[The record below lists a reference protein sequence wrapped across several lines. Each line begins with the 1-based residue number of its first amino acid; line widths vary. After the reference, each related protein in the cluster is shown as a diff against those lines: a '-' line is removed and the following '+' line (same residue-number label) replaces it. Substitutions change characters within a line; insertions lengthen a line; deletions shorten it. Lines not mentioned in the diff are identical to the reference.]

1 LTHAKVVSPQTPSQ
15 AAGTVVGMKVRFAVA
30 PGGLAFDGQRFGEL
44 VEQLEARGFDTL
56 WLSDIPMGPSID
68 PVVGL
73 GYAAAASKRLKLGAN
88 VVPFGRNPMI
98 LAKTLAQ
105 LDRLSGGRILL
116 SLVPGLDQPNER
128 LALGIG
134 PRNRW
139 KLIEDIIPL
148 LRAWWSGE
156 PVSHE
161 LEGFVFDGVCV
172 EPLPV
177 QQPLEIWLGGNG
189 PQALDRIGR
198 LADGWL
204 GAAVTP
210 AEAREACRTIQR
222 TAEVA
227 ERTFP
232 ADHFG
237 MSLAFGH
244 TEPDGQVYAS
254 LRKRRPDVDPRE
266 LMPVGATELRD
277 IVRRYVDNGV
287 TKFVV
292 RPNAPP
298 ASWDEEL
305 DFLADTLFDLQT

>member
-1 LTHAKVVSPQTPSQ
+1 
-15 AAGTVVGMKVRFAVA
+15 MKVRFAVA
-30 PGGLAFDGQRFGEL
+30 PGAGAFDVPRFVEL
-44 VEQLEARGFDTL
+44 VEQLEARDFDTL
-56 WLSDIPMGPSID
+56 WLSDIPMGPTID
-68 PVVGL
+68 PIVGL
-73 GYAAAASKRLKLGAN
+73 GFAAAASKRLKLGAN

-105 LDRLSGGRILL
+105 LDRLSDGRILL

-139 KLIEDIIPL
+139 KLIEEIIPL
-148 LRAWWSGE
+148 LRAWWAGQ
-156 PVSHE
+156 PVTHE
-161 LEGFVFDGVCV
+161 VEGFVFDDVRV
-172 EPLPV
+172 EPQPV

-210 AEAREACRTIQR
+210 SEAGEAIRTIEG
-222 TAEVA
+222 TAAAAGRVV
-227 ERTFP
+227 P

-237 MSLAFGH
+237 MSLGYGH
-244 TEPDGQVYAS
+244 TEPNVQMYAS

-277 IVRRYVDNGV
+277 LVRRHIDNGV

-292 RPNAPP
+292 RPNVPP
-298 ASWDEEL
+298 ASWESEL
-305 DFLADTLFDLQT
+305 HFAAETLFDLQT

>member
-1 LTHAKVVSPQTPSQ
+1 
-15 AAGTVVGMKVRFAVA
+15 MKVRFAVA
-30 PGGLAFDGQRFGEL
+30 PGGLIFDATRFVEL
-44 VEQLEARGFDTL
+44 VEQLEAIGFDTL

-105 LDRLSGGRILL
+105 LDQLSGGRILL
-116 SLVPGLDQPNER
+116 SLVPGIDQPNER

-139 KLIEDIIPL
+139 KLIEEIIPL
-148 LRAWWSGE
+148 LRTWWSGE
-156 PVSHE
+156 PVSRR
-161 LEGFVFDGVCV
+161 LEGFVFDDVRV
-172 EPLPV
+172 EPRPA

-210 AEAREACRTIQR
+210 TEAGEACRTIQR
-222 TAEVA
+222 VAHTAG
-227 ERTFP
+227 RTVP
-232 ADHFG
+232 LDHFG
-237 MSLAFGH
+237 MSLGYGH
-244 TEPDGQVYAS
+244 TEPDVQMYAS

-277 IVRRYVDNGV
+277 LVRRYVDNGV

-292 RPNAPP
+292 RPNVAPE
-298 ASWDEEL
+298 SWEAEL
-305 DFLADTLFDLQT
+305 HHIADTLFDLQT

>member
-1 LTHAKVVSPQTPSQ
+1 M
-15 AAGTVVGMKVRFAVA
+15 GTVVEMKVRFAIA
-30 PGGLAFDGQRFGEL
+30 PGGAVFDSARFVEL

-68 PVVGL
+68 PIVGL

-156 PVSHE
+156 PVSHQH
-161 LEGFVFDGVCV
+161 EGFVFDGVCV

-177 QQPLEIWLGGNG
+177 QQPLEIWLGGIG
-189 PQALDRIGR
+189 PQALERVGR

-204 GAAVTP
+204 GAALTP
-210 AEAREACRTIQR
+210 AEAGEACRTIR
-222 TAEVA
+222 RSADAA
-227 ERTFP
+227 ERTVP

-237 MSLAFGH
+237 MSLAYGH
-244 TEPDGQVYAS
+244 TEPDARMYAS

-266 LMPVGATELRD
+266 LMPVGANGLRD
-277 IVRRYVDNGV
+277 IVRQYVDNGV

-298 ASWDEEL
+298 ASWDKEL

>member
-1 LTHAKVVSPQTPSQ
+1 
-15 AAGTVVGMKVRFAVA
+15 MKVRFAVA
-30 PGGLAFDGQRFGEL
+30 PGGVGFDGQRFVEL

-56 WLSDIPMGPSID
+56 WLSDIPMGSSID
-68 PVVGL
+68 PIVGL
-73 GYAAAASKRLKLGAN
+73 GYAVGASKRLKLGAN

-105 LDRLSGGRILL
+105 LDRLSDGRVLL

-134 PRNRW
+134 PRHRW
-139 KLIEDIIPL
+139 TLIEEIIPL

-156 PVSHE
+156 PVSHRIDD
-161 LEGFVFDGVCV
+161 FVFDAVRV
-172 EPLPV
+172 EPIPV

-204 GAAVTP
+204 GAALTP
-210 AEAREACRTIQR
+210 AEAGEACRTIQR
-222 TAEVA
+222 TAA
-227 ERTFP
+227 AAGRTVP
-232 ADHFG
+232 DDHFG
-237 MSLAFGH
+237 MSLSYGH
-244 TEPDGQVYAS
+244 VEPDPQMYAS

-266 LMPVGATELRD
+266 LVPVGAAGLRA
-277 IVRRYVDNGV
+277 IVREYIDNGV

-292 RPNAPP
+292 RPTSPP
-298 ASWDEEL
+298 ATWREEL
-305 DFLADTLFDLQT
+305 DFLTDTLFDLQN

>member
-1 LTHAKVVSPQTPSQ
+1 MV
-15 AAGTVVGMKVRFAVA
+15 KVRFAVA
-30 PGGLAFDGQRFGEL
+30 PGGFAFDAPRFVEL
-44 VEQLEARGFDTL
+44 VEQLEALGFDTL

-105 LDRLSGGRILL
+105 LDQLTGGRILL
-116 SLVPGLDQPNER
+116 SLVPGIDQPNER

-139 KLIEDIIPL
+139 RLIEEIIPL

-156 PVSHE
+156 AVTHQ
-161 LEGFVFDGVCV
+161 LEGFVFDGVRV
-172 EPLPV
+172 EPQPA

-210 AEAREACRTIQR
+210 TEAGEACRTIQR
-222 TAEVA
+222 AAEAA
-227 ERTFP
+227 ERTVP
-232 ADHFG
+232 PDHFG
-237 MSLAFGH
+237 MSLGYGH
-244 TEPDGQVYAS
+244 TEPDGQMYAS

-266 LMPVGATELRD
+266 LLPVGAIELRD
-277 IVRRYVDNGV
+277 IVRRYIDNGV

-292 RPNAPP
+292 RPNVPP
-298 ASWDEEL
+298 TSWHDEL
-305 DFLADTLFDLQT
+305 HYLADTLFDLQT

>member
-1 LTHAKVVSPQTPSQ
+1 
-15 AAGTVVGMKVRFAVA
+15 MKVRFAVA
-30 PGGLAFDGQRFGEL
+30 PGGFAFDAPRFVEL
-44 VEQLEARGFDTL
+44 VEQLEALGFDSL

-68 PVVGL
+68 PIVGL

-105 LDRLSGGRILL
+105 LDQLSGGRILL
-116 SLVPGLDQPNER
+116 SLVPGIDQPNER

-139 KLIEDIIPL
+139 KLIEEIIPL

-156 PVSHE
+156 PVSHR
-161 LEGFVFDGVCV
+161 LEGFEFDDVRV
-172 EPLPV
+172 DPLPA

-210 AEAREACRTIQR
+210 TEAGEACRTIQR
-222 TAEVA
+222 TAHA
-227 ERTFP
+227 AGRTVP
-232 ADHFG
+232 SDHFG
-237 MSLAFGH
+237 MSLGYGH
-244 TEPDGQVYAS
+244 TEPDGQMYAS

-277 IVRRYVDNGV
+277 LIRRYVDNGV

-292 RPNAPP
+292 RPNVPP
-298 ASWDEEL
+298 EAWEKEL
-305 DFLADTLFDLQT
+305 HHLADTLFGLQT

>member
-1 LTHAKVVSPQTPSQ
+1 
-15 AAGTVVGMKVRFAVA
+15 MKVRFAVA
-30 PGGLAFDGQRFGEL
+30 PGGFAFDAPRFVEL
-44 VEQLEARGFDTL
+44 VEQLEALGFDTL

-105 LDRLSGGRILL
+105 LDQLSGGRILL
-116 SLVPGLDQPNER
+116 SLVPGIDQPNER

-139 KLIEDIIPL
+139 KLIEEIIPL

-156 PVSHE
+156 QVSHR
-161 LEGFVFDGVCV
+161 LDGFVFDGVRV
-172 EPLPV
+172 DPQPV

-210 AEAREACRTIQR
+210 TEAGEACRTIQR
-222 TAEVA
+222 VA
-227 ERTFP
+227 HAAGRTVP
-232 ADHFG
+232 SDHFG
-237 MSLAFGH
+237 MSLGYGH
-244 TEPDGQVYAS
+244 TEPDGIQARDG
-254 LRKRRPDVDPRE
+254 LLDVAQWR
-266 LMPVGATELRD
+266 G
-277 IVRRYVDNGV
+277 
-287 TKFVV
+287 
-292 RPNAPP
+292 
-298 ASWDEEL
+298 
-305 DFLADTLFDLQT
+305 

>member
-1 LTHAKVVSPQTPSQ
+1 
-15 AAGTVVGMKVRFAVA
+15 MKVRFAVA
-30 PGGLAFDGQRFGEL
+30 PGAGGAFDGPRFVSL
-44 VEQLEARGFDTL
+44 VEQLETRGFDTL
-56 WLSDIPMGPSID
+56 WLSDIPMGPGLD
-68 PVVGL
+68 PIVGL
-73 GYAAAASKRLKLGAN
+73 GYAAAASRRLKLGAN
-88 VVPFGRNPMI
+88 LVPFGRNPMI

-105 LDRLSGGRILL
+105 LDQISDGRILL

-128 LALGIG
+128 LALGVG

-139 KLIEDIIPL
+139 KLIEEMIPL

-161 LEGFVFDGVCV
+161 LEGFVFDGVRV

-210 AEAREACRTIQR
+210 AEAGEACRTIQR
-222 TAEVA
+222 TADA
-227 ERTFP
+227 AARTVP

-237 MSLAFGH
+237 MSIAYGH
-244 TEPDGQVYAS
+244 IEADVQMLAS
-254 LRKRRPDVDPRE
+254 LRRRRPDVDPRQ
-266 LMPVGATELRD
+266 LAPVGATELHD
-277 IVRRYVDNGV
+277 IVRRYIDNGV

-292 RPNAPP
+292 RPIAPP
-298 ASWDEEL
+298 ESWDGEL
-305 DFLADTLFDLQT
+305 DFLADTLLDLQT

>member
-1 LTHAKVVSPQTPSQ
+1 
-15 AAGTVVGMKVRFAVA
+15 MKVRFAVA
-30 PGGLAFDGQRFGEL
+30 PGGFVFDAPRFVEL
-44 VEQLEARGFDTL
+44 VEQLEALGFDTL

-105 LDRLSGGRILL
+105 LDQLSGGRILL
-116 SLVPGLDQPNER
+116 SLVPGIDQPNER

-139 KLIEDIIPL
+139 KLIEEIIPL

-156 PVSHE
+156 PVSHR
-161 LEGFVFDGVCV
+161 LEGFVFDEVRV
-172 EPLPV
+172 DPQPA

-210 AEAREACRTIQR
+210 AEAGEACRTIQR
-222 TAEVA
+222 VA
-227 ERTFP
+227 DAAGRAVP
-232 ADHFG
+232 SDHFG
-237 MSLAFGH
+237 MSLGYGH
-244 TEPDGQVYAS
+244 TEPDGQMYAA

-277 IVRRYVDNGV
+277 LVRRYVDNGV

-292 RPNAPP
+292 RPNVPP
-298 ASWDEEL
+298 ESWEL
-305 DFLADTLFDLQT
+305 ALHYLADTLFDLQN

>member
-1 LTHAKVVSPQTPSQ
+1 MVVQ
-15 AAGTVVGMKVRFAVA
+15 MKVRFAVA
-30 PGGLAFDGQRFGEL
+30 PGGPAFDGPRFVEL
-44 VEQLEARGFDTL
+44 VAQLEALGFDTL

-68 PVVGL
+68 PIVGL

-98 LAKTLAQ
+98 LAKSLAQ
-105 LDRLSGGRILL
+105 LDRLSDGRLLL

-139 KLIEDIIPL
+139 TLIEEIIPL

-161 LEGFVFDGVCV
+161 VEGFVFDAVRV
-172 EPLPV
+172 APLPV
-177 QQPLEIWLGGNG
+177 QRPLEIWLGGNG
-189 PQALDRIGR
+189 PQALERIGR

-210 AEAREACRTIQR
+210 IEAGDACRTIQR
-222 TAEVA
+222 AA
-227 ERTFP
+227 DAAARTVP

-237 MSLAFGH
+237 MSLAYAH
-244 TEPDGQVYAS
+244 TEPDASIYAS

-266 LMPVGATELRD
+266 LVPVGATALRD
-277 IVRRYVDNGV
+277 MVRRYVDNGV

-292 RPNAPP
+292 RPSAPP
-298 ASWDEEL
+298 ASWDAEL
-305 DFLADTLFDLQT
+305 GFLAQTLFDLQT

>member
-1 LTHAKVVSPQTPSQ
+1 
-15 AAGTVVGMKVRFAVA
+15 MKVRFAVA
-30 PGGLAFDGQRFGEL
+30 PGGGVGFDGPRFVSL

-56 WLSDIPMGPSID
+56 WLSDIPMGPGID
-68 PVVGL
+68 PIVGL

-88 VVPFGRNPMI
+88 LVPFGRNPMI

-105 LDRLSGGRILL
+105 LDQLSGGRILL

-139 KLIEDIIPL
+139 KLIEEMIPL

-161 LEGFVFDGVCV
+161 LEGFVFDRVCV

-210 AEAREACRTIQR
+210 AEAGEACRTIQR
-222 TAEVA
+222 TADGSA
-227 ERTFP
+227 RSFP

-237 MSLAFGH
+237 MSLAYGH
-244 TEPDGQVYAS
+244 TEPDTAMFAS
-254 LRKRRPDVDPRE
+254 LRKRRPDLDPRE
-266 LMPVGATELRD
+266 LVPVGAPELRD
-277 IVRRYVDNGV
+277 IVRRYIENGV

-292 RPNAPP
+292 RPVAAPE
-298 ASWDEEL
+298 SWGEEL
-305 DFLADTLFDLQT
+305 EFLADALLDLQT

>member
-1 LTHAKVVSPQTPSQ
+1 LPAIGARQVD
-15 AAGTVVGMKVRFAVA
+15 GTVVAMKVRFAVA
-30 PGGLAFDGQRFGEL
+30 PGGVGFDGPRFVEL
-44 VEQLEARGFDTL
+44 VEQLEALGFDTL

-88 VVPFGRNPMI
+88 IVPFGRNPMI

-134 PRNRW
+134 SRNRW
-139 KLIEDIIPL
+139 RLIEEIIPL
-148 LRAWWSGE
+148 LRTWWSGE
-156 PVSHE
+156 PVSCE
-161 LEGFVFDGVCV
+161 LDGFVFDAVRV

-189 PQALDRIGR
+189 PQALERIGR

-210 AEAREACRTIQR
+210 AEAGDACRTIQR
-222 TAEVA
+222 AA
-227 ERTFP
+227 DAAARTFP

-237 MSLAFGH
+237 MSLAYGH
-244 TEPDGQVYAS
+244 TEPDAQVYAS
-254 LRKRRPDVDPRE
+254 LRKRRPDVDVRE
-266 LMPVGATELRD
+266 LIPVGASGLHE
-277 IVRRYVDNGV
+277 IVRRYIDNGV

-292 RPNAPP
+292 RPTAPP
-298 ASWDEEL
+298 ASWHEEL
-305 DFLADTLFDLQT
+305 DFIAETLFDLQT

>member
-1 LTHAKVVSPQTPSQ
+1 
-15 AAGTVVGMKVRFAVA
+15 MKIRFAVA
-30 PGGLAFDGQRFGEL
+30 PGGFTFEAPRFVEL
-44 VEQLEARGFDTL
+44 VEQLEALGFDTL

-73 GYAAAASKRLKLGAN
+73 AYAAAASKRLKLGAN

-105 LDRLSGGRILL
+105 LDQLSGGRILL
-116 SLVPGLDQPNER
+116 SLVPGIDQPNER

-139 KLIEDIIPL
+139 KLIEELIPL
-148 LRAWWSGE
+148 LRAWWSGQ
-156 PVSHE
+156 PVTHS
-161 LEGFVFDGVCV
+161 LEGFVFDGVRV
-172 EPLPV
+172 EPQPA

-210 AEAREACRTIQR
+210 TEAGEACRTIQR
-222 TAEVA
+222 VA
-227 ERTFP
+227 DAAGRTVP

-237 MSLAFGH
+237 MSLGYGH
-244 TEPDGQVYAS
+244 TEPDGQMYSA

-266 LMPVGATELRD
+266 LMPVGAAELRD
-277 IVRRYVDNGV
+277 LVRRHVDNGV

-292 RPNAPP
+292 RPSIAPE
-298 ASWDEEL
+298 SWETEL
-305 DFLADTLFDLQT
+305 DYLADTLLDLQI

>member
-1 LTHAKVVSPQTPSQ
+1 
-15 AAGTVVGMKVRFAVA
+15 MKVRFAIA
-30 PGGLAFDGQRFGEL
+30 PGGVAFDGQRFVEL
-44 VEQLEARGFDTL
+44 VEQLEARGFDAL

-88 VVPFGRNPMI
+88 VVPFGRNPMV

-105 LDRLSGGRILL
+105 LDRLSDGRILL

-139 KLIEDIIPL
+139 RLIEDIIPV

-156 PVSHE
+156 PVSRQ
-161 LEGFVFDGVCV
+161 LEGFVFDGVLV
-172 EPLPV
+172 EPLPL

-189 PQALDRIGR
+189 PQALERIGR

-210 AEAREACRTIQR
+210 TEAGEACRTIQR
-222 TAEVA
+222 SADA
-227 ERTFP
+227 AARTVP

-237 MSLAFGH
+237 MSLAYGH
-244 TEPDGQVYAS
+244 TEPDTQMYAS
-254 LRKRRPDVDPRE
+254 LRKRRPDIDPRE
-266 LMPVGATELRD
+266 LMPVGASGLRE
-277 IVRRYVDNGV
+277 IVRQYIDNGV
-287 TKFVV
+287 TKFVL
-292 RPNAPP
+292 RPNSPP
-298 ASWDEEL
+298 AAWGPEL
-305 DFLADTLFDLQT
+305 DFLTDTLFDLQT

>member
-1 LTHAKVVSPQTPSQ
+1 
-15 AAGTVVGMKVRFAVA
+15 MKVRFAVA
-30 PGGLAFDGQRFGEL
+30 PGGLSFDGPRFVEL
-44 VEQLEARGFDTL
+44 VGQLEVRGFDTL
-56 WLSDIPMGPSID
+56 WLSDIPMGSSID

-88 VVPFGRNPMI
+88 LVPFGRNPMI

-105 LDRLSGGRILL
+105 LDRLSDGRILL

-139 KLIEDIIPL
+139 KLIEEVIPL

-161 LEGFVFDGVCV
+161 IEGFLFDGVCV

-177 QQPLEIWLGGNG
+177 QQPLEIWLGGIG
-189 PQALDRIGR
+189 PQALERVGR

-204 GAAVTP
+204 GAALTP
-210 AEAREACRTIQR
+210 AEAGEACLTIR
-222 TAEVA
+222 RHADTA
-227 ERTFP
+227 ERTVP

-237 MSLAFGH
+237 MSLAYGH
-244 TEPDGQVYAS
+244 TEPDVRIYAS

-266 LMPVGATELRD
+266 LMPVGAAELRD
-277 IVRRYVDNGV
+277 IVGRYVDNGV

-298 ASWDEEL
+298 ESWSAEL
-305 DFLADTLFDLQT
+305 DFLADTLLDLQT

>member
-1 LTHAKVVSPQTPSQ
+1 
-15 AAGTVVGMKVRFAVA
+15 MKVRFAVA
-30 PGGLAFDGQRFGEL
+30 PGGFAFDGPRFVEL
-44 VEQLEARGFDTL
+44 VERLEALGFDTL

-105 LDRLSGGRILL
+105 LDRLSDGRILL

-134 PRNRW
+134 ARNRW
-139 KLIEDIIPL
+139 RLIEEIVPL

-156 PVSHE
+156 PVSHQ
-161 LEGFVFDGVCV
+161 LEAFVFDAVRV

-189 PQALDRIGR
+189 PQALERVGR
-198 LADGWL
+198 LAEGWL

-210 AEAREACRTIQR
+210 TEAGEACRTIQR
-222 TAEVA
+222 AA
-227 ERTFP
+227 DAAARTVP

-237 MSLAFGH
+237 MSLAYGH
-244 TEPDGQVYAS
+244 TEPDVQMYAS

-266 LMPVGATELRD
+266 LIPVGATALRG
-277 IVRRYVDNGV
+277 IVRRYIDNGV

-292 RPNAPP
+292 RPTAPP
-298 ASWDEEL
+298 ASWDTEL
-305 DFLADTLFDLQT
+305 QFLADALFDLQS

>member
-1 LTHAKVVSPQTPSQ
+1 
-15 AAGTVVGMKVRFAVA
+15 MKVRFAVA
-30 PGGLAFDGQRFGEL
+30 PGGFAFDAPRFVEL
-44 VEQLEARGFDTL
+44 VEQLEALDFDTL

-88 VVPFGRNPMI
+88 LVPFGRNPMI

-105 LDRLSGGRILL
+105 LDQLSGGRILL
-116 SLVPGLDQPNER
+116 SLVPGIDQPNER

-134 PRNRW
+134 SRNRW
-139 KLIEDIIPL
+139 RLIEEIIPL

-156 PVSHE
+156 PVSHQ
-161 LEGFVFDGVCV
+161 LEGFVFDDVRV
-172 EPLPV
+172 DPLPV

-210 AEAREACRTIQR
+210 TEAGEACRTIQR
-222 TAEVA
+222 VA
-227 ERTFP
+227 DAAGRTVP

-237 MSLAFGH
+237 MSLGYGH
-244 TEPDGQVYAS
+244 TEPDGQMYAS

-266 LMPVGATELRD
+266 LLPVGASELRD
-277 IVRRYVDNGV
+277 LVRRYVDNGV

-292 RPNAPP
+292 RPNVAPDSWEP
-298 ASWDEEL
+298 AL
-305 DFLADTLFDLQT
+305 HYIADTLFDLQN